1 MIGDKQLK
9 TNIKRMKIKI
19 VNTLR
24 ATLGIILLPI
34 FFTLFIAD
42 RFILALMPWMESTR
56 LKNWLTNTEL
66 FMMSFLRVF
75 VVSVLIVCYN
85 LLIFILS

>member
-1 MIGDKQLK
+1 MIGDKQLR
-9 TNIKRMKIKI
+9 TNTKRMKIKI

-42 RFILALMPWMESTR
+42 RFILALMPWMESKR